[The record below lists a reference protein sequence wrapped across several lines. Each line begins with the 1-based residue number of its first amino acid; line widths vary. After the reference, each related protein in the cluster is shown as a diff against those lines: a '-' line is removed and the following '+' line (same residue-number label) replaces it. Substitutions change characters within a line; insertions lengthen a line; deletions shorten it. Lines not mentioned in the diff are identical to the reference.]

1 MTPATFWHLTRRE
14 LGRRMAAWM
23 AWWSAAGV
31 LSTGKASAAP
41 TASSDS
47 PNAPVVW
54 YAEDVTA
61 ENLIALYQRI
71 AGDIEGRVGIKI
83 HGGEAAVNFDLW
95 RVLQESIPE
104 SAFIE
109 TNWASDFGGARRYT
123 ASHIKVI
130 RGQGVDFAPVDVL
143 DREEGRED
151 YRTVPVTGGA
161 ELKDVEIPSSMLRDY
176 AAIVVLTNFKIP
188 SFAGYTGCVKNVGI
202 GLVSPDAK
210 AKVHGPGYERIPD
223 FFVRLADAAKGVSD
237 AFARENRKL
246 LHINVITNLK
256 ADPVPG
262 CETPKGGNLGI
273 VASLDMVAA
282 DQAAVDQ
289 AAVDLIWGLSPEAYD
304 AMDEKTKID
313 RGFLQL
319 ECLGKIGAGSRTY
332 RLEHLSTTS
341 VHEARIHSDQAKVKS

>member
-1 MTPATFWHLTRRE
+1 MMTPATFWHLTRRE
-14 LGRRMAAWM
+14 FGRRSAAWM
-23 AWWSAAGV
+23 AWWAAAGV
-31 LSTGKASAAP
+31 LSTGRAAS
-41 TASSDS
+41 TSMTS
-47 PNAPVVW
+47 PDAPVVW

-71 AGDIEGRVGIKI
+71 AGEVSGRVGIKI
-83 HGGEAAVNFDLW
+83 HGGEAAVNLDLW
-95 RVLQESIPE
+95 RALQQSIPE

-109 TNWASDFGGARRYT
+109 TNWASDFGGARRHT
-123 ASHIKVI
+123 ASHIDVI

-143 DREEGRED
+143 DRAEGRED

-161 ELKDVEIPSSMLRDY
+161 ELKDVEIPSAMLRDY

-210 AKVHGPGYERIPD
+210 AKVHGPGYERIPG
-223 FFVRLADAAKGVSD
+223 FFVRLADAAKGVSE

-262 CETPKGGNLGI
+262 CEAPKGGNLGI
-273 VASLDMVAA
+273 VASLNMLAA
-282 DQAAVDQ
+282 DQ
-289 AAVDLIWGLSPEAYD
+289 AAVDLIWGLTPEQYD

-313 RGFLQL
+313 HGFLQL
-319 ECLGKIGAGSRTY
+319 ECLEKIDAGSRAY
-332 RLEHLSTTS
+332 RLE
-341 VHEARIHSDQAKVKS
+341 RI